1 MKVSEAALKLQ
12 IPRHYVYYWKRTGLL
27 SGAEDLDFLDL
38 RRARLIFRWR
48 QHGLSL
54 QEIRRRIQELGAD
67 ADWHRQM
74 DLYGPGMLVS
84 RGPAG
89 LRQFGSGQALLPFE
103 DEPTESTIVSLPA
116 RRESGKRPVHSE
128 DPAVS
133 MLEQRYLD
141 LLAGGDYRRIRK
153 TLEEILELRP
163 MHVAAHIEMGNLCHE
178 FDRSDE
184 ALGHYERALE
194 LEPECVEA
202 LYNIANIHF
211 KKKHYAVAIRYFQGC
226 IQYEPDFPEAYYNLG
241 LLYYSLSYLEPAR
254 ACLEQYLE
262 LDPDSDWA
270 DQAREWL
277 REIGGRLKN
286 QAESRNFSL
295 FAVDGPEGN

>member
-1 MKVSEAALKLQ
+1 M
-12 IPRHYVYYWKRTGLL
+12 
-27 SGAEDLDFLDL
+27 
-38 RRARLIFRWR
+38 
-48 QHGLSL
+48 
-54 QEIRRRIQELGAD
+54 
-67 ADWHRQM
+67 
-74 DLYGPGMLVS
+74 
-84 RGPAG
+84 
-89 LRQFGSGQALLPFE
+89 PFE
-103 DEPTESTIVSLPA
+103 EELTESAVVSLPA
-116 RRESGKRPVHSE
+116 RRESSATNARSN
-128 DPAVS
+128 DS
-133 MLEQRYLD
+133 TISRLEQRYLD

-153 TLEEILELRP
+153 TLEEILELHP
-163 MHVAAHIEMGNLCHE
+163 VHVAAHIELGNLCHE

-226 IQYEPDFPEAYYNLG
+226 IQHEPDFPEAYYNLG

-277 REIGGRLKN
+277 REISGRLKS

-295 FAVDGPEGN
+295 FAVDGPERN

>member
-1 MKVSEAALKLQ
+1 MTTTREPRVADDPAPNPHATAEQVEAALKDSKLAQ
-12 IPRHYVYYWKRTGLL
+12 VLYHDWEAETYDDKWSISYDKRCVDY
-27 SGAEDLDFLDL
+27 ARDLFDATVPADEL
-38 RRARLIFRWR
+38 RR
-48 QHGLSL
+48 
-54 QEIRRRIQELGAD
+54 
-67 ADWHRQM
+67 
-74 DLYGPGMLVS
+74 
-84 RGPAG
+84 
-89 LRQFGSGQALLPFE
+89 LP
-103 DEPTESTIVSLPA
+103 
-116 RRESGKRPVHSE
+116 
-128 DPAVS
+128 
-133 MLEQRYLD
+133 
-141 LLAGGDYRRIRK
+141 
-153 TLEEILELRP
+153 
-163 MHVAAHIEMGNLCHE
+163 
-178 FDRSDE
+178 
-184 ALGHYERALE
+184 YERALE